1 MTVSRRAAVLIG
13 IVIVLAGGLFVWR
26 SCTESD
32 ETKIVNTIQAGRA
45 AIENKSVRGVMAV
58 ISPMYHDNVGLNHD
72 GAHRML
78 QRFFLGVEAIR
89 INLSALSRP
98 VFDRSGADQVATV
111 TVNVVVSGTW
121 QGQALYLMGTPGQPV
136 SLTLIMIKE
145 GRRWLVREVGGLQLP
160 ALESSLKFP
169 HINGHRAV

>member
-1 MTVSRRAAVLIG
+1 MTVSRRTLAVVAGML
-13 IVIVLAGGLFVWR
+13 VLVGGGFVWR

-32 ETKIVNTIQAGRA
+32 ETKIVNTIQAGRE

-58 ISPMYHDNVGLNHD
+58 ISPMYHDNVGLNYD

-78 QRFFLGVEAIR
+78 QRLFLGVEAIR
-89 INLSALSRP
+89 VDLSALSRP
-98 VFDRSGADQVATV
+98 VFDRSVADHVATV

-136 SLTLIMIKE
+136 SLTLTMTKE

-160 ALESSLKFP
+160 ALESSLKSP
-169 HINGHRAV
+169 HINDHRAV